1 MEVAVSHSPDGTLPL
16 ARGGKKKGGNI
27 KETYRRF
34 FAYQWE
40 ELLCNIDFPAS
51 HQERQPSK
59 ETTSKGL
66 KKQHYDWS
74 NVEK

>member
-1 MEVAVSHSPDGTLPL
+1 MV
-16 ARGGKKKGGNI
+16 
-27 KETYRRF
+27 TYRRF

-59 ETTSKGL
+59 EPTSKG
-66 KKQHYDWS
+66 
-74 NVEK
+74 VEKAALWLVKCVEIARAAKVLMSSGLTPASDETAKS